1 MKSKKVEKVS
11 VESAAKAPSDGLGSN
26 GFPDATLALVV
37 AWMETAAQYAKNA
50 EYYRS
55 LVVSC
60 GEAIGESAH
69 ICDDGR
75 TRSEDVLCAKV
86 PSLVRELVA
95 RVSELEK
102 AIVQD
107 CHSRSRLLDRIGELE
122 AQTTCPG
129 HHCAWWVRE
138 LGGCGINGCG
148 CRRMSWPD
156 RYKPSRSA
164 T

>member
-1 MKSKKVEKVS
+1 MKSKNGKKVS
-11 VESAAKAPSDGLGSN
+11 VESAAKAPSNGPGLN
-26 GFPDATLALVV
+26 GFPDDTLALVV
-37 AWMETAAQYAKNA
+37 AWVETASQYAKNA
-50 EYYRS
+50 DYYRS
-55 LVVSC
+55 LVVLC

-107 CHSRSRLLDRIGELE
+107 CHSRSRLLDRISELE

-129 HHCAWWVRE
+129 HLCAWWVRE
-138 LGGCGINGCG
+138 SGGCGIGGG

-156 RYKPSRSA
+156 SYKPSRSG